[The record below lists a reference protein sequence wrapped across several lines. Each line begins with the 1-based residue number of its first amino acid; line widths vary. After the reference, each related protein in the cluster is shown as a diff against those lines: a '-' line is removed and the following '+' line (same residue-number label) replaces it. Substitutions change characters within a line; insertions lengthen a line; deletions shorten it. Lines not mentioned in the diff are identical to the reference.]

1 MNQTQTWPVRA
12 VCPGSFDPI
21 SRGHLDIIGR
31 ASAVFPDVIVAVGR
45 NTSKSYLFTFEER
58 LALTTDAVA
67 DIPGVRVAAFDGLL
81 VDFCAQY
88 QARVIIK
95 GIRFGSDFD
104 YELQMAQLNHQLSGV
119 ETLLLP
125 AGTEFGAISSSL
137 LREIAQHGGDIAPF
151 VTDAVNRA
159 VLAKLGR

>member
-1 MNQTQTWPVRA
+1 M
-12 VCPGSFDPI
+12 
-21 SRGHLDIIGR
+21 
-31 ASAVFPDVIVAVGR
+31 
-45 NTSKSYLFTFEER
+45 
-58 LALTTDAVA
+58 
-67 DIPGVRVAAFDGLL
+67 AAFDGLL